1 MPLIAI
7 VQSRLTRLG
16 ATLPTDWD
24 EPAQLEGHDL
34 PEPLR
39 QLACVKWPKE
49 VTYKNEDIDQPWVW
63 GLEVGGLAWLDTN
76 EIGVEHDG
84 PLAILGIADGG
95 NVFIVVRMD
104 DPDPTDPVVYQ
115 VDHDDPE
122 QTLFGDVRLSTFLAS
137 LRPEGDGE
145 STLAPITDVD
155 PQFMSLL
162 HPEVVW
168 DRLDEAAQRVRPR
181 DVAPL
186 VAYYQSLGSDWAR
199 KMAVVAMVHG
209 SKDVALQ
216 EVMLDILQAPALT
229 GDDDVDYNILHT
241 KVDALVHLTG
251 DRELYK
257 DRAAALRRIE
267 PYLAERGLA

>member
-115 VDHDDPE
+115 VD
-122 QTLFGDVRLSTFLAS
+122 
-137 LRPEGDGE
+137 
-145 STLAPITDVD
+145 
-155 PQFMSLL
+155 
-162 HPEVVW
+162 
-168 DRLDEAAQRVRPR
+168 
-181 DVAPL
+181 
-186 VAYYQSLGSDWAR
+186 
-199 KMAVVAMVHG
+199 
-209 SKDVALQ
+209 
-216 EVMLDILQAPALT
+216 
-229 GDDDVDYNILHT
+229 
-241 KVDALVHLTG
+241 
-251 DRELYK
+251 
-257 DRAAALRRIE
+257 RIE